1 MGNSPNPRPL
11 PQLKLQETEV
21 DQKDPW
27 ADDLLGRRE
36 LAAKLTVLVRNQTV
50 PLRISLHGAWGTGKT
65 FLLQRWA
72 QDLRN
77 EGFRAVYF
85 NAWEEDSRQD
95 PLVPILGRIQSEL
108 GPQFPEIIKGTGKLL
123 GRFLVQAGSLVIET
137 QTELPVGGVLSQ
149 AWTVIRRLRGTRND
163 PTDRHSHLKDTE
175 KRLKESLEQLGSE
188 VASSTNQPLV
198 VIIDELDR
206 CRPTY
211 AVECLERIKHLLE
224 IPNIVFVLGVNRD
237 ELCQSIKHVNGQIDA
252 STYLQRF
259 FDLEFNLPLVR
270 TREFWVARVK
280 AHGVRAFYGNPS
292 VDDDHERLLYRNF
305 EVNLFSRFGMLL
317 EGMGLSLRE
326 TEHCVRIIAVAVRLI
341 NWEEQ
346 PDLKLLGMLA
356 LLKVKNPALF
366 RDFAEG
372 IRPNKMVVTY
382 VQNTLIENGHPV
394 ADDLRRELL
403 EIEVHLAEANSVN
416 DPNAARQLVQ
426 LCNIGP
432 DPERMEALS
441 ERLKETEKRELEAI
455 RRNIESSRNAITGR
469 PLYTQSIDR
478 LISAIELAGG
488 SADSKYAY
496 RS

>member
-1 MGNSPNPRPL
+1 M
-11 PQLKLQETEV
+11 
-21 DQKDPW
+21 
-27 ADDLLGRRE
+27 
-36 LAAKLTVLVRNQTV
+36 
-50 PLRISLHGAWGTGKT
+50 
-65 FLLQRWA
+65 
-72 QDLRN
+72 
-77 EGFRAVYF
+77 
-85 NAWEEDSRQD
+85 
-95 PLVPILGRIQSEL
+95 
-108 GPQFPEIIKGTGKLL
+108 
-123 GRFLVQAGSLVIET
+123 QAGSLVIQT
-137 QTELPVGGVLSQ
+137 QTGLPVEGALSK
-149 AWTVIRRLRGTRND
+149 AWSAIRRLRGAGNE

-270 TREFWVARVK
+270 TREFWAARIK
-280 AHGVRAFYGNPS
+280 EHGVTAFYDNPS
-292 VDDDHERLLYRNF
+292 LDDDHEKLLYRNF
-305 EVNLFSRFGMLL
+305 QVNFFSRFGML

-326 TEHCVRIIAVAVRLI
+326 TELCVRIIAVAVRLI

-346 PDLKLLGMLA
+346 PDLKLLGVLA
-356 LLKVKNPALF
+356 LLKVKNPVLF

-394 ADDLRRELL
+394 AADLRRELL

-416 DPNAARQLVQ
+416 DPYAARQLVQ
-426 LCNIGP
+426 LCNGSP
-432 DPERMEALS
+432 DPLRMEALS
-441 ERLKETEKRELEAI
+441 DHLKETEKRELEAI
-455 RRNIESSRNAITGR
+455 RRNIESPREAFTGR
-469 PLYTQSIDR
+469 PLYTNSIDR

-488 SADSKYAY
+488 SADSGYAY